1 MTWQSLYIMRHE
13 VLLTLFI
20 LFQLVLDLYE
30 HQRHRTVSVT
40 IAGFFLFTIAG
51 FLPASSETLFGG
63 MYVSDELRVL
73 LKNILIVC
81 TLIVL
86 LQSSRWLNKPEHQAK
101 AGVFFLSVLSTL
113 LGMLFMISAGDFLI
127 LYLGLELATLPLTL
141 LAAFDKGLRRSAE
154 AGVKLLMSSAVSS
167 AVLLFGLSMI
177 YGVYGTLR
185 FPEIALLTDSSQLSV
200 LGLIFFLSG
209 LGFKISLV
217 PFHLWTAD
225 VYEGAPLAVTTYFS
239 VVSKGAALFTLM
251 LVLYFVFGHQT
262 EVWTM
267 ALYFLAIVTMVVG
280 NLFALRQKNLKR
292 FLAFSSITQV
302 GFLMLGFMNAEAL
315 GMTTI
320 VYFMVIYAL
329 SNLAVFGVLSIV
341 FNATGKENMDD
352 LNGFYRTNPG
362 LSLIML
368 VSLFSLA
375 GIPPVAGF
383 FGKFF
388 LFTAAASDGQYV
400 LVLIAVLNA
409 TLSLYYYLLVVK
421 AMFINK
427 NDTPIAYLRTTPYE
441 RMAFTLCLAGVLF
454 IGFSGSIFEYL
465 HAMLLRIS
473 G

>member
-1 MTWQSLYIMRHE
+1 MSLDSLYIMRHE
-13 VLLTLFI
+13 VLLTVLI
-20 LFQLVLDLYE
+20 LFQLIYDLRE
-30 HQRHRTVSVT
+30 TVRSKIVGIT
-40 IAGFFLFTIAG
+40 ILSFFLLTVVG
-51 FLPASSETLFGG
+51 FIPSESAVLFGG
-63 MYVSDELRVL
+63 MYVSDELRLL
-73 LKNILIVC
+73 LKNILSVC

-86 LQSSRWLNKPEHQAK
+86 LQSSTWLKDPEHQQK
-101 AGVFFLSVLSTL
+101 AGVFYLSILSTL
-113 LGMLFMISAGDFLI
+113 LGMFFMISAGDFLI

-167 AVLLFGLSMI
+167 AVLLFGLSMMYGI
-177 YGVYGTLR
+177 YGTFY
-185 FPEIALLTDSSQLSV
+185 FSEISLLSDDSYLSI
-200 LGLIFFLSG
+200 LGLVFFLAG

-225 VYEGAPLAVTTYFS
+225 VYEGAPLAVTAYFS

-251 LVLYFVFGHQT
+251 LVLYLVFGHQSGI
-262 EVWTM
+262 WTS
-267 ALYFLAIVTMVVG
+267 ALYFLAIITMVVG

-302 GFLMLGFMNAEAL
+302 GFLMLGFMNSEAL
-315 GMTTI
+315 GMSTI
-320 VYFMVIYAL
+320 VYFMLIYAL

-352 LNGFYRTNPG
+352 LNGFYATNPG

-388 LFTAAASDGQYV
+388 LFTAAASDGQYF

-421 AMFINK
+421 AMFITK
-427 NDTPIAYLRTTPYE
+427 NDSPIVTLTSTVYE
-441 RMAFTLCLAGVLF
+441 KVAFALCLAGVLI
-454 IGFSGSIFEYL
+454 IGFTSSVYEYIHSL
-465 HAMLLRIS
+465 I
-473 G
+473 

>member
-1 MTWQSLYIMRHE
+1 MSWDSIYIMRHE
-13 VLLTLFI
+13 VLLALLI
-20 LFQLVLDLYE
+20 LFQLIADFSEKREKNRIVL
-30 HQRHRTVSVT
+30 TT
-40 IAGFFLFTIAG
+40 IVGFFLFTVVG
-51 FLPASSETLFGG
+51 FFPSADTILFGG
-63 MYVSDELRVL
+63 MYVSDELRLL
-73 LKNILIVC
+73 LKNILSVC
-81 TLIVL
+81 TLIVF
-86 LQSSRWLNKPEHQAK
+86 LQASTWLNDPLHQEK
-101 AGVFFLSVLSTL
+101 AGAFYLSILSTL
-113 LGMLFMISAGDFLI
+113 MGMFFMISAGDFLM

-167 AVLLFGLSMI
+167 AVLLFGLSMM
-177 YGVYGTLR
+177 YGVYGTFR
-185 FPEIALLTDSSQLSV
+185 FAEISLLTDDSYLSILALV
-200 LGLIFFLSG
+200 FFLSG

-262 EVWTM
+262 QIWTT
-267 ALYFLAIVTMVVG
+267 ALYVLAVITMIVG

-302 GFLMLGFMNAEAL
+302 GFLMLGFMNSEAL
-315 GMTTI
+315 GMSTI
-320 VYFMVIYAL
+320 VYFMLIYAL

-341 FNATGKENMDD
+341 FNATGKESMDD
-352 LNGFYRTNPG
+352 LNGFYATNPG

-388 LFTAAASDGQYV
+388 LFAAAASDGQYI

-427 NDTPIAYLRTTPYE
+427 NDSPLATLRATAYEKIALG
-441 RMAFTLCLAGVLF
+441 LCLAGVLI
-454 IGFSGSIFEYL
+454 IGFTSSVYEYI
-465 HAMLLRIS
+465 HSVM
-473 G
+473 